1 MADEQVTL
9 RPTHT
14 AHQTSPTE
22 ERRVGPPKWRS
33 SRYALAYLLFLGLGC
48 LSLQRTCFSL
58 AIVCMVNHTALSTLR
73 NPERNWTGLWAGSA
87 WNDSYQFTNRTFQK
101 HAYSVSDSGVDS
113 TVTPGVD
120 GPFVWDKET
129 QGFLLGAMFWT
140 FALIQIPAGYVFYY
154 AGPRLIVGVSMAA
167 TSTFTLLIP
176 VAAVWSPWAVFTL
189 RAALGIGVS
198 LCLPSMFAVW
208 GKWAPTSERAFL
220 ISIVWS
226 GANIANAVV
235 FPTSAL
241 LCKYGFAG
249 GWPSVFY
256 VFGALGIV
264 WSASWFL
271 LVSDSPETHKRIDPA
286 EREFIV
292 ANRASAHT
300 RGDKVSVPWLK
311 ILTSLCF
318 WGIAVAHFAY
328 AWGQLLFLSNLPLFL
343 YEVMKFDIK
352 SNGVFSMLPYLALA
366 VVILTSGFISDVIV
380 RRQIL
385 GAFWTRRLFYAIAF
399 VIPAAVLVAISFLDC
414 TQAGAVVALL
424 VIAVGTQGFALS
436 VILSNFYDI
445 AQRYAVS
452 VQTVSTTIAS
462 SAGMITPIVV
472 AELTKDR
479 TREQWQIVFFITA
492 GIFIAGTVV
501 FCVFAQTTVQ
511 PWAATKL
518 PQKDVDDEHVALN
531 HLPVNGSETPK
542 ET

>member
-1 MADEQVTL
+1 MFL
-9 RPTHT
+9 RWWPNG
-14 AHQTSPTE
+14 
-22 ERRVGPPKWRS
+22 R
-33 SRYALAYLLFLGLGC
+33 ALDFEFSGLEF
-48 LSLQRTCFSL
+48 RTCFSL

-73 NPERNWTGLWAGSA
+73 NPERNWTGLWAGVFI
-87 WNDSYQFTNRTFQK
+87 NF
-101 HAYSVSDSGVDS
+101 G
-113 TVTPGVD
+113 TVTEENDVDDGEDDRSDERCGRHFEDSSSEKED

-154 AGPRLIVGVSMAA
+154 A
-167 TSTFTLLIP
+167 
-176 VAAVWSPWAVFTL
+176 
-189 RAALGIGVS
+189 
-198 LCLPSMFAVW
+198 
-208 GKWAPTSERAFL
+208 ERAFL

-256 VFGALGIV
+256 VF
-264 WSASWFL
+264 ASWFL

-352 SNGVFSMLPYLALA
+352 SFLGVAAPDCNG
-366 VVILTSGFISDVIV
+366 TFI
-380 RRQIL
+380 
-385 GAFWTRRLFYAIAF
+385 
-399 VIPAAVLVAISFLDC
+399 
-414 TQAGAVVALL
+414 
-424 VIAVGTQGFALS
+424 
-436 VILSNFYDI
+436 
-445 AQRYAVS
+445 
-452 VQTVSTTIAS
+452 
-462 SAGMITPIVV
+462 
-472 AELTKDR
+472 
-479 TREQWQIVFFITA
+479 
-492 GIFIAGTVV
+492 
-501 FCVFAQTTVQ
+501 
-511 PWAATKL
+511 
-518 PQKDVDDEHVALN
+518 EH
-531 HLPVNGSETPK
+531 S
-542 ET
+542 